1 MRLPTL
7 LALTLATSACAS
19 GNRVVDTDSA
29 PTSTVATGRVV
40 TTSGSNVQMNTMN
53 IDTDVRLF
61 TTGTV
66 DQAWSVLPSVY
77 AELGI
82 PLSMNN
88 ASGKTLGN
96 TGWRTR
102 RFVGG
107 VRMYNYLDC
116 GGSGNMQNAET
127 YSITMSI
134 VTTVKPNEGGGS
146 VVSTAITGI
155 GRNPVTSSSAD
166 VRCASKGNLEIRIR
180 DMVQKRVEAM

>member
-7 LALTLATSACAS
+7 LALTLATAACAS

-40 TTSGSNVQMNTMN
+40 TTSGANVQMNTMN

-61 TTGTV
+61 STGTV

-82 PLSMNN
+82 PLSMNS
-88 ASGKTLGN
+88 AGTKSLGN

-102 RFVGG
+102 RMIGG

-134 VTTVKPNEGGGS
+134 VTTIKPNDGGGS